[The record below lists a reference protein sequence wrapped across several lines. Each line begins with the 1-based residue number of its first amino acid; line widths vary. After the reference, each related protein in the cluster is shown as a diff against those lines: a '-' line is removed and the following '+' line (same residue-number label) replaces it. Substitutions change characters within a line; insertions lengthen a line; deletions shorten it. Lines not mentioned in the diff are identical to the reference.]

1 MTDLHGFLINY
12 INPYVSMVLCILL
25 CMVIPYLLG
34 SVNFALVISKI
45 FYHDDIRK
53 YGSGNA
59 GMTNM
64 LRTYGKLSAAGTL
77 LCDMLKAVVSVLL
90 GQLIYNAFGIG
101 GYLAGFFCVL
111 GHIFPIFFK
120 FKGGKGVATALG
132 YLLITTPICGVGVII
147 VFAITALKSKYISLG
162 SILGSIFAIIYSWV
176 MFIIF
181 KDSYQ
186 FMFLNLSNTLGFNIV
201 TTLFALVVIF
211 KHHENIKRLINK
223 NENKI
228 YF

>member
-1 MTDLHGFLINY
+1 MTFIYIFISSIFGYLIGSLPTAVIIGKAVKGIDVREYGSKNSGATNAGRVLGKKY
-12 INPYVSMVLCILL
+12 FFIVSFIDAIKCILAIL
-25 CMVIPYLLG
+25 FSLLIYILFFKQYNI
-34 SVNFALVISKI
+34 SNEDYTLALS
-45 FYHDDIRK
+45 
-53 YGSGNA
+53 
-59 GMTNM
+59 
-64 LRTYGKLSAAGTL
+64 LAGTIA
-77 LCDMLKAVVSVLL
+77 MV
-90 GQLIYNAFGIG
+90 
-101 GYLAGFFCVL
+101 
-111 GHIFPIFFK
+111 GHCYPIFAQ